1 MGKGSL
7 REGTGCPKGRL
18 REYAGGCTV
27 VLHREKNLSGVP
39 ATATHAA
46 PCVKALWYV
55 PQAPSDPAYAGPPP
69 SQREALGLGENGK
82 PWRKAEFDM
91 LPL

>member
-1 MGKGSL
+1 M
-7 REGTGCPKGRL
+7 RAAVR
-18 REYAGGCTV
+18 RFCT
-27 VLHREKNLSGVP
+27 EKRTFPGVP

-69 SQREALGLGENGK
+69 SQREALGLERS
-82 PWRKAEFDM
+82 PM
-91 LPL
+91 LFYKEKFYLYVR